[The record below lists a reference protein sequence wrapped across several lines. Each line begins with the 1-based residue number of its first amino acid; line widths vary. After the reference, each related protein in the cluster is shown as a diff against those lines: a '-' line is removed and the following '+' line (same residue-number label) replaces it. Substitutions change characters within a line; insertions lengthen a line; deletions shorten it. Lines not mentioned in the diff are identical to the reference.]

1 MPEERQRQSYTGRP
15 AATLA
20 DHENNEFK
28 IQPICRRCWHAGPV
42 VSPRELADRS
52 GLPIT
57 SPIPAVEAR
66 LRCMRCGERAGYLS
80 ILNPAVSPGWR
91 D

>member
-15 AATLA
+15 ATLA

-28 IQPICRRCWHAGPV
+28 IQPKCRRCWHVGAV
-42 VSPRELADRS
+42 VSPRELADRF
-52 GLPIT
+52 GLSLT

-66 LRCMRCGERAGYLS
+66 LRCMGCGARAGYLA
-80 ILNPAVSPGWR
+80 IENPAVRARS
-91 D
+91 